1 LGDVLAGDLDGVVD
15 ALATDERSRQLA
27 GDRD

>member
-1 LGDVLAGDLDGVVD
+1 LQGDLDGVID

-27 GDRD
+27 GEED